1 MRDDGIDNPTPLRV
15 TINTPTLADVQT
27 VRGRNSTYSPDALI
41 SSIRLPGASANAVD
55 RACSL
60 IDPALTRSMFIRLSC
75 ERVAAAV
82 ISHHQAYTEAQQ
94 SHTSVSTTDPDEED
108 EEQDDE

>member
-27 VRGRNSTYSPDALI
+27 LRGRNSTYSPDALI
-41 SSIRLPGASANAVD
+41 SSIRLPGASASAVD
-55 RACSL
+55 RACAL

-82 ISHHQAYTEAQQ
+82 LSHHQAYTEAQQ
-94 SHTSVSTTDPDEED
+94 TQAQPHTCASQ
-108 EEQDDE
+108 EEQDNE